1 VVGPKTRGRTLVI
14 VKTMGKSSV
23 LAVVSMLLFF
33 AAPAAIHAHAELTSS
48 NPADGSALA
57 QVPET
62 VELTFSED
70 LLADTVEIAVTDSTQ
85 TLVDN
90 ISVATDRN
98 TVTTTWPTDLPGG
111 EYKVAYRVVSND
123 GHPITGVISFSYPET
138 VATESEPSTEAT
150 TEDSPAAVPSD
161 QSSTVQDTPEPEL
174 ISVESTD
181 DEPTSGISP
190 IWLIIIGLGI
200 GAVIGF
206 VMLKRGA
213 SRASKN

>member
-1 VVGPKTRGRTLVI
+1 
-14 VKTMGKSSV
+14 M
-23 LAVVSMLLFF
+23 
-33 AAPAAIHAHAELTSS
+33 
-48 NPADGSALA
+48 
-57 QVPET
+57 
-62 VELTFSED
+62 
-70 LLADTVEIAVTDSTQ
+70 
-85 TLVDN
+85 
-90 ISVATDRN
+90 
-98 TVTTTWPTDLPGG
+98 
-111 EYKVAYRVVSND
+111 AYRVVSND